1 MNRMKKGFIQVYTGN
16 GKGKTTAAIG
26 QVIRASGHG
35 FKTCFIQF
43 MKDYPYG
50 EIIAL
55 EQYKDSITLLRF
67 GNDNFVFKKQ
77 APSENDLDSA
87 ERGMQAAGEAITSG
101 KYDIVVLDELC
112 VAIYFKLLSTEKVL
126 EWIDRKPDGLELIIT
141 GRYCPQPIINRA
153 DLVTEMKEVKHYYSR
168 NIKARKG
175 IES

>member
-1 MNRMKKGFIQVYTGN
+1 MEKGFIQVYTGN

-26 QVIRASGHG
+26 QVVRAAGHG
-35 FKTCFIQF
+35 FKTCFLQF

-55 EQYKDSITLLRF
+55 EKYEDYITLLRF

-77 APSENDLDSA
+77 SPSENDLDAA
-87 ERGMQAAGEAITSG
+87 ERGVRAASEAITCG
-101 KYDIVVLDELC
+101 KYDIVVLDEVC
-112 VAIYFKLLSTEKVL
+112 VAIHFKLLTTEKVL
-126 EWIDRKPDGLELIIT
+126 ELIDKKPSGLELILT
-141 GRYCPQPIINRA
+141 GRYCPPPIIDKA

-168 NIKARKG
+168 NIQARTG